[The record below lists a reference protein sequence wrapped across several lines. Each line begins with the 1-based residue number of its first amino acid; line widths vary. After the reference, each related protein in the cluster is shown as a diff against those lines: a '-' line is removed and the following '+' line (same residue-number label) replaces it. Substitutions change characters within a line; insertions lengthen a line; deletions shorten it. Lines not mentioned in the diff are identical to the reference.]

1 LKISFFPTL
10 KNYKAEY
17 LKNDILAGIIIAA
30 LSIPISMGYAQI
42 AGLPAVY
49 GLYGSVL
56 PILIF
61 AMFSTSPQFIFGVDA
76 APAAMVGSVLI
87 TMGVEGDKALSV
99 VPVITFFTACWL
111 LLFFILK
118 AGKLVGYISTP
129 VMGGFISGICCEIIL
144 MQVPKLF
151 ASPAGTGEVFELI
164 EKIIEAVKGTNML
177 SPVLGF
183 GTLIIMLICK
193 KYLPK
198 LPMPVIM
205 MVAGGIV
212 GVAFHPEKYGVV
224 MLSAVQRGLPQIS
237 MPDFSAADTMQCI
250 KASLPVALVIMC
262 ETLLAENNFA
272 QRGGYKLRDNIE
284 ILAFALG
291 NFSAAFT
298 GCCPINGSV
307 SRTSV
312 NNSYGGKTQL
322 TSVVAGV
329 LMVFVLLFCTDFI
342 AYLPVP
348 VLTAIVIYALM
359 GVVEVHLAKRL
370 WKANRDEFA
379 IFMVAFACVLLLGTI
394 YGVGIGL
401 VLSFLSIIIK
411 AVDPPRAFLGCI
423 PNQKGFF
430 NLQRNHNAREIRGV
444 VLYRFSGKL
453 FFANVDRFIN
463 DIEESIEPDTKCIIV
478 DAGGITDIDITAGDR
493 LDLLYKSLTKRGI
506 KFYITEHI
514 ESVNDQLRRGGW
526 GHLITDGVTRR
537 TISRALGCIGMEYPY
552 ELSDKYHKGVSSDEQ
567 DVRLKEFEWAFG
579 TDAQAQL
586 EKYTQSAI
594 DNLPDEDGV
603 ITITD
608 GNDALE
614 NLDTFDADAVL
625 SQMELHLSEIA
636 KKQNMRR
643 RDVVKKLEFK
653 RYRIAKQLYK
663 KNPDMFKKFFEN
675 HKEMEKA
682 LFEANPEK
690 KEQIVKYRKKL
701 IEQVR
706 EYDEQM
712 AETIENWY
720 EF

>member
-1 LKISFFPTL
+1 
-10 KNYKAEY
+10 
-17 LKNDILAGIIIAA
+17 
-30 LSIPISMGYAQI
+30 
-42 AGLPAVY
+42 
-49 GLYGSVL
+49 
-56 PILIF
+56 
-61 AMFSTSPQFIFGVDA
+61 
-76 APAAMVGSVLI
+76 
-87 TMGVEGDKALSV
+87 
-99 VPVITFFTACWL
+99 
-111 LLFFILK
+111 
-118 AGKLVGYISTP
+118 
-129 VMGGFISGICCEIIL
+129 
-144 MQVPKLF
+144 
-151 ASPAGTGEVFELI
+151 
-164 EKIIEAVKGTNML
+164 
-177 SPVLGF
+177 
-183 GTLIIMLICK
+183 
-193 KYLPK
+193 
-198 LPMPVIM
+198 
-205 MVAGGIV
+205 
-212 GVAFHPEKYGVV
+212 
-224 MLSAVQRGLPQIS
+224 
-237 MPDFSAADTMQCI
+237 
-250 KASLPVALVIMC
+250 
-262 ETLLAENNFA
+262 
-272 QRGGYKLRDNIE
+272 
-284 ILAFALG
+284 
-291 NFSAAFT
+291 
-298 GCCPINGSV
+298 
-307 SRTSV
+307 
-312 NNSYGGKTQL
+312 
-322 TSVVAGV
+322 
-329 LMVFVLLFCTDFI
+329 
-342 AYLPVP
+342 
-348 VLTAIVIYALM
+348 
-359 GVVEVHLAKRL
+359 
-370 WKANRDEFA
+370 
-379 IFMVAFACVLLLGTI
+379 
-394 YGVGIGL
+394 

-493 LDLLYKSLTKRGI
+493 LDLLYQSLKKRGI

-514 ESVNDQLRRGGW
+514 ESVNDQLRKGGL
-526 GHLITDGVTRR
+526 GHLMTDGVIRR
-537 TISRALGCIGMEYPY
+537 TMVRALSCIGMEYPY

-567 DVRLKEFEWAFG
+567 DDRLKEFEWAFG

-594 DNLPDEDGV
+594 DNLPEKDGV
-603 ITITD
+603 ITISD
-608 GNDALE
+608 GNDSLE